1 MFFGF
6 DLKELFMFPVKDEQA
21 RKYLLIGALVALA
34 GFFIPVLPYLV
45 LIGYSVQIA
54 RQVLRGETPHMIPW
68 EDWGGMLRDGA
79 KLLGVR
85 LVYSIPILIV
95 ASPLMLGG
103 IAMPFM
109 AESMNGSEVDTFIA
123 IFSIIMM
130 GGMCILIPISL
141 PLSVI
146 IPVVEMHVVDNDDFA
161 AGFRFKEWWGIL
173 RANLGGFIAAFA
185 IYYVISMVL
194 AIGMQ
199 ILIATLILACLLF
212 ILMPAM
218 TIYLTLI
225 MYTTVAI
232 AYRDG
237 RAKLNE
243 PTKTEFAA

>member
-34 GFFIPVLPYLV
+34 GFFIPILPYLV

-54 RQVLRGETPHMIPW
+54 RQVLRGEAPHMIPW
-68 EDWGGMLRDGA
+68 EDWSGMLKDGA

-109 AESMNGSEVDTFIA
+109 AESMNSSEVDTFIA

-141 PLSVI
+141 PLAVI
-146 IPVVEMHVVDNDDFA
+146 IPVAEMHVVDNDDFA
-161 AGFRFKEWWGIL
+161 AGFRFKAWWGIL

-237 RAKLNE
+237 RAKLNK

>member
-34 GFFIPVLPYLV
+34 SFFIPILPYLV

-68 EDWGGMLRDGA
+68 EDWGGMLKDGA

-141 PLSVI
+141 PLAVI
-146 IPVVEMHVVDNDDFA
+146 IPVAEMHVVDNDAFA